1 MQLAMAAGADVGGIF
16 VEKVSLSLVTWIGA
30 IGVTIAIVATLALS
44 RAQSNKISIEYNNHN
59 FLVIMKLIM

>member
-1 MQLAMAAGADVGGIF
+1 MAAGTDVGGIF